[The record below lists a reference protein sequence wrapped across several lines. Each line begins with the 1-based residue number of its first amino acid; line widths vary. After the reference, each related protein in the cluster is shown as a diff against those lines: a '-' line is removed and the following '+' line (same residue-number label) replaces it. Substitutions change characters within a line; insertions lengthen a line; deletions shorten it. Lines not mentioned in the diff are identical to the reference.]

1 MEKEMISLNQISD
14 HCNLIA
20 GIQDEFS
27 LDDYLS
33 FENSNLEAR
42 LSNCSTPE
50 QRNFELNETA
60 NRVERVKNRNTI
72 CSTVVKGTKALCIT
86 TISIYALKKIVPQ
99 VANAIKK

>member
-1 MEKEMISLNQISD
+1 MEKELNYLNQISD

-27 LDDYLS
+27 LNDYVS

-42 LSNCSTPE
+42 LNNCSTLE

-60 NRVERVKNRNTI
+60 KRVERVQNCNTI

-86 TISIYALKKIVPQ
+86 SISIFVLKKIVPQ
-99 VANAIKK
+99 VVNAIKK